1 MLQTE
6 LDSVIVLLI
15 ETLQETVVHMSFLE
29 LTFRNSILSFLCH
42 FSTYLIPLPWWR
54 SSRSISDTIASLHPK
69 FTDLFKITRKFVV
82 GCDYC
87 C

>member
-29 LTFRNSILSFLCH
+29 LTFRNSILSFFVSFFHLSH
-42 FSTYLIPLPWWR
+42 STAL
-54 SSRSISDTIASLHPK
+54 
-69 FTDLFKITRKFVV
+69 V
-82 GCDYC
+82 GFL
-87 C
+87 